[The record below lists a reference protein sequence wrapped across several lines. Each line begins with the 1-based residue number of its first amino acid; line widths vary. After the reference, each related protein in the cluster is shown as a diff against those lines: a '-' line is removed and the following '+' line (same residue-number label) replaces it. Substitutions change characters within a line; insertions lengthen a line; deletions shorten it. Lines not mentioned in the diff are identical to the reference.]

1 MSFMRFNI
9 PTIDLTVY
17 YVASVDMSRFD
28 TVKVVAGLP
37 EGILV
42 PNLQQMFRFSS
53 SLDFSRFF
61 IFSLLRHVARAL
73 SSDPIW

>member
-17 YVASVDMSRFD
+17 CVASVDMSRFY

-37 EGILV
+37 KGILV
-42 PNLQQMFRFSS
+42 PNLQQLFHFSS
-53 SLDFSRFF
+53 SLNFLSFFNFSV
-61 IFSLLRHVARAL
+61 LRHVALAL
-73 SSDPIW
+73 SSDPNW